1 MGPLNAQARKVR
13 AMIENPETLIL
24 ERDGAVLWV
33 RMNRPEARN
42 GINMEM
48 RAELEQTFHDVDD
61 DAEVRAM
68 VLTGI
73 DRTFC
78 TGGDLMPAAG
88 AGKSA
93 MTQPP
98 SQMDYRRAVRPFQQL
113 TKAYWEMSTPVVSAV
128 NGTTAGMGWM
138 MALLADMVV
147 AAEGARWTHVF
158 ARRGMVPHAG
168 DPFFMPRVLSFH
180 RLNEAMLLSDTI
192 TSETLSEW
200 GCVNRLVPGDQV
212 EATAGELAQRI
223 AAGPTRSLGISK
235 QMYRRSLTNSMETM
249 FYEEADATALVTQTT
264 DRYEGVKSLMENR
277 PPEFTGS

>member
-1 MGPLNAQARKVR
+1 
-13 AMIENPETLIL
+13 MIENPETLIL

-33 RMNRPEARN
+33 RLNRPEARN
-42 GINMEM
+42 GINMVM
-48 RAELEQTFHDVDD
+48 REELQQTFEAVDD
-61 DAEVRAM
+61 DAEIRAM
-68 VLTGI
+68 VLTGQ

-88 AGKSA
+88 NGKSA
-93 MTQPP
+93 MTQPT
-98 SQMDYRRAVRPFQQL
+98 SQMDYRRAVRPFQEL
-113 TKAYWEMSTPVVSAV
+113 TKTYWQMSTPVVSAV

-138 MALLADMVV
+138 LALLADLVV

-168 DPFFMPRVLSFH
+168 DPFFLPRVVPFH
-180 RLNEAMLLSDTI
+180 RLNEAMLLSDTL
-192 TSETLSEW
+192 TSETIAEW
-200 GCVNRLVPGDQV
+200 GCVNRLVPADQV
-212 EATAGELAQRI
+212 DATAGALAQQL

-235 QMYRRSLTNSMETM
+235 QMYRRSLTNNMETM

-277 PPEFTGS
+277 PPEFTGN